1 MPSSDEQKD
10 FDELVQSLTKILID
24 SLNEKA
30 LNALI
35 PPEQLTAIK
44 GSIARL
50 ESAFGACGVSD
61 FKPHIDFLRKLQN
74 LRSSGAAHRK
84 GGNYRKIADEFQ
96 VDSQN
101 LRSVFSGILTKAL
114 DVLNFLISVV
124 ESGAL
129 VRTPN
134 SSQSKEPG

>member
-1 MPSSDEQKD
+1 
-10 FDELVQSLTKILID
+10 LID

-35 PPEQLTAIK
+35 PPEQLTGIK

-50 ESAFGACGVSD
+50 ESVFGACGVSD
-61 FKPHIDFLRKLQN
+61 FEPQIDFLRKLQN

-101 LRSVFSGILTKAL
+101 LRTVFAGILVKAL
-114 DVLNFLISVV
+114 DVLNFLILVV
-124 ESGAL
+124 ESGVLAG
-129 VRTPN
+129 TSGGPP
-134 SSQSKEPG
+134 SSESR

>member
-1 MPSSDEQKD
+1 M
-10 FDELVQSLTKILID
+10 VQSLTKILID

-35 PPEQLTAIK
+35 PPDQPAGMKSGI
-44 GSIARL
+44 SRL
-50 ESAFGACGVSD
+50 ESVFRARSVSD
-61 FKPHIDFLRKLQN
+61 FETHIIFLRKLQD
-74 LRSSGAAHRK
+74 LRSSGVAHRK

-101 LRSVFSGILTKAL
+101 LRTVFSGILAKAL

-129 VRTPN
+129 GRTSGGPP
-134 SSQSKEPG
+134 SSGSG